1 MEDISDPEL
10 LRKKPNSDRKVSLY
24 GYVRGTHMKNH
35 ITVHIPGKSDRKMS
49 LYGYVRGTHLKN
61 HITVY
66 ITGKSDR
73 KLSLFGY
80 ITVHIP

>member
-1 MEDISDPEL
+1 
-10 LRKKPNSDRKVSLY
+10 
-24 GYVRGTHMKNH
+24 MKNH

>member
-35 ITVHIPGKSDRKMS
+35 ITMHIPGKSNEDFIVWVCQRHS
-49 LYGYVRGTHLKN
+49 YEESYYCTYTR
-61 HITVY
+61 
-66 ITGKSDR
+66 
-73 KLSLFGY
+73 
-80 ITVHIP
+80 

>member
-35 ITVHIPGKSDRKMS
+35 ITVHIPGKSHRKIS
-49 LYGYVRGTHLKN
+49 LYGYVRGTHEESYYCTYN
-61 HITVY
+61 
-66 ITGKSDR
+66 
-73 KLSLFGY
+73 
-80 ITVHIP
+80 IPIQRHLPIRIRLLT

>member
-35 ITVHIPGKSDRKMS
+35 ITVHIPGKSHRKIS
-49 LYGYVRGTHLKN
+49 LYGYVRGTHEESYYC
-61 HITVY
+61 TY
-66 ITGKSDR
+66 TR
-73 KLSLFGY
+73 
-80 ITVHIP
+80 